1 MGASLGREFA
11 NERPMSDPIRQSATE
26 VPPSTQRMRQLEA
39 ELDARKQ
46 TEAALAKLVEAERRA
61 RHDAERRAASSQ
73 ASFDRE
79 QAARASAEALLAVVS
94 HDLRTPLS
102 AILLGTSG
110 LLALPIDDEDKYGLR
125 KSAECMQRSARHMAR
140 LIEDLVDFANMQAG
154 RFALEKVQTTAAA
167 VLNATLDLCAATARE
182 RQLELRL
189 RMPDSL
195 PCLECDPQR
204 IVQVLA
210 NLVENAI
217 KASQPAGQ
225 ITLGAEL
232 QPDALLL
239 FVSDT
244 GRGLEPEDLAR
255 VFERYWRGARAGY
268 RGSGLGL
275 AIAKG
280 IVEAHGGTIWADSR
294 LGVGS
299 RFAFSVPLSRR

>member
-1 MGASLGREFA
+1 
-11 NERPMSDPIRQSATE
+11 MSDPTRQSATE
-26 VPPSTQRMRQLEA
+26 VPASTQRMRQLEA
-39 ELDARKQ
+39 ELDVRKQ
-46 TEAALAKLVEAERRA
+46 TEVALAKLVEAERRA

-110 LLALPIDDEDKYGLR
+110 LLALTPAIDDEDKYGLR
-125 KSAECMQRSARHMAR
+125 KSAESMQRSARHMAR
-140 LIEDLVDFANMQAG
+140 LIEDLVDFANLQAG
-154 RFALEKVQTTAAA
+154 RFALEKVSTSAAA
-167 VLNATLDLCAATARE
+167 VLNATLDLFTATARE
-182 RQLELRL
+182 RQLDLRV
-189 RMPDSL
+189 RMPDS
-195 PCLECDPQR
+195 PAFLECDPQR
-204 IVQVLA
+204 VVQALA

-217 KASQPAGQ
+217 KASQPAGR

-232 QPDALLL
+232 QGDALL
-239 FVSDT
+239 FYVSDT
-244 GRGLEPEDLAR
+244 GRGLDPDDLPR